1 MDAQNTSTEVRP
13 RALINPPVFYTSA
26 ALIVG
31 FVLLGVIAPENTSTV
46 FSAVQTWI
54 VNTFGW
60 FYVLAVAIFVVFA
73 LGLAASPYGRIRLGM
88 DDSRPSYTYLSW
100 FAMLFSA
107 GMGIGLMFF
116 GVAEPIM
123 HFTNPPVGE
132 GGTIAAA
139 REAMTITFFHWGLHA
154 WAIYAV
160 VGLALAYFSF
170 RYNLPLTIRSA
181 LFPLLGDRIH
191 GPLGHAADIF
201 AVFGTMF
208 GVATSLGLGVLQIN
222 AGLEHLFGVSQSTGM
237 HLLLI
242 TIITLCAT
250 ASVVTGLD
258 AGIKRLSE
266 LNIVLALGLVLF
278 ILAVGPTIFLLRALV
293 QNTGAYLGEV
303 VGKTFTLYAYEPNEW
318 IGGWTLFYWA
328 WWIAW
333 SPFVGMFIA
342 RISRGRTIREFVL
355 GVLFVPVGF
364 TFAWLTIFGN
374 SAIALDLG
382 TAAGQISAA
391 VSTDIPLALF
401 TFLEYLPLSGI
412 TSVLATVLVVTFFV
426 TSSDSGSL
434 VIDTITSGG
443 HDHTPVWQRVFWALT
458 EGAVAAVLMLAGGLK
473 ALQTA
478 SITAALPF
486 TIIMLFVCYGLLR
499 SLRLEGV
506 RQISQDLPAT
516 VQIRGAQVSWQQRLS
531 AIVSHPQR
539 DRVETF
545 LRETVKPA
553 LSEVSEE
560 IRKTGLEAS
569 VRNEGAEVALSV
581 SHGAEREFLYA
592 VRPRTY
598 QMPSFAYM
606 ERHDPGDAE
615 DKHYW
620 RAEVH
625 LLEGGQHYDLMGY
638 TKEQVISDVLSQY
651 EKHVH
656 FLHLARPMPV

>member
-1 MDAQNTSTEVRP
+1 MDAQNTSAETRP

-26 ALIVG
+26 VLIVG
-31 FVLLGVIAPENTSTV
+31 FVLLGAIAPENAGAV

-54 VNTFGW
+54 VETLGW
-60 FYVLAVAIFVVFA
+60 FYVLSVAVFVVFA
-73 LGLAASPYGRIRLGM
+73 LALAASPYGRIRLGM

-123 HFTNPPVGE
+123 HFTSPPVGD
-132 GGTIAAA
+132 GGTISAA
-139 REAMTITFFHWGLHA
+139 REAMAITFFHWGLHA

-170 RYNLPLTIRSA
+170 RYGLPLTIRSA
-181 LFPLLGDRIH
+181 LFPLLGDRIN
-191 GPLGHAADIF
+191 GPLGHAADVF
-201 AVFGTMF
+201 AVLGTMF

-222 AGLEHLFGVSQSTGM
+222 AGLAHLFGVPQSTGV
-237 HLLLI
+237 HLVLI
-242 TIITLCAT
+242 SIITLCAT
-250 ASVVTGLD
+250 ASVVSGLD

-266 LNIVLALGLVLF
+266 LNIILAVTLMLF

-293 QNTGAYLGEV
+293 QNTGTYLGEV
-303 VGKTFTLYAYEPNEW
+303 ISKTFTLYAYEPNSW

-364 TFAWLTIFGN
+364 TFAWFTIFGN
-374 SAIALDLG
+374 SAIALDMG
-382 TAAGQISAA
+382 AAAGTISDA

-401 TFLEYLPLSGI
+401 TFLENLPLSGI
-412 TSVLATVLVVTFFV
+412 SSVLATVLVITFFV

-458 EGAVAAVLMLAGGLK
+458 EGAVAAVLMLAGGLT

-486 TIIMLFVCYGLLR
+486 TVIMLFVCYGLLR

-506 RQISQDLPAT
+506 RRISQDLPAS
-516 VQIRGAQVSWQQRLS
+516 VQIRGAQVPWQQRLR

-545 LRETVKPA
+545 LRDVVEPA
-553 LSEVSEE
+553 LTEVSEE
-560 IRKTGLEAS
+560 IRSTGLDATVS
-569 VRNEGAEVALSV
+569 GDGAEVALSV

-592 VRPRTY
+592 VRPRNFE
-598 QMPSFAYM
+598 MPSFAYM
-606 ERHDPGDAE
+606 ERPGATTSKAE
-615 DKHYW
+615 DYW

-625 LLEGGQHYDLMGY
+625 LLEGGQHYDVMGY
-638 TKEQVISDVLSQY
+638 TREQVISDVLSQY

-656 FLHLARPMPV
+656 FLHLARPMHG